1 MRLENGDHERE
12 MTPPKGLPEVLIT
25 LDPETPENAGFR
37 FGTFGKGRAINAIG
51 GLFEFYVLQRGPVG
65 EHPFIGRGS
74 WRATWMKHEIHGWCY
89 QLLNVDGRTAI
100 LIHAA
105 NWFQE
110 LLGCLAF
117 GAAICDVVDVTGR
130 WLGKVGAKQMGVM
143 SSGPTVA
150 RFNAH
155 MDQKDF
161 MLTIV

>member
-1 MRLENGDHERE
+1 MS
-12 MTPPKGLPEVLIT
+12 TQATALPEVVIT

-37 FGTFGKGRAINAIG
+37 FGTFGKGRAINSLG
-51 GLFEFYVLQRGPVG
+51 GLFEFYVLQRAPVG
-65 EHPFIGRGS
+65 EHPYIGRGS
-74 WRATWMKHEIHGWCY
+74 WRATWMKHDIHGWCY

-117 GAAICDVVDVTGR
+117 GAAIDEVVDESGK
-130 WLGKVGAKQMGVM
+130 WLGKAGAKQMGIT
-143 SSGPTVA
+143 SSGATVL
-150 RFNAH
+150 RFNVH
-155 MDQKDF
+155 MDRKDF